1 MRKHILAL
9 VATTGLGLL
18 SVSLPP
24 AALAQRVI
32 EVSPD
37 LNSQNVP
44 PSSSISGQFDSGTGA
59 PIDANSVRILVNGQ
73 DVTNRS
79 TITRNFF
86 SYRPEQPLPPG
97 ENRVQIEFRNTAGQN
112 LAVGWNFTV
121 QQPQSALE
129 INSITHNAASNP
141 LGPGSNFL
149 ATVNGTPNSQVSLLL
164 VQDGRTVRELRA
176 QEVSSGVYVATLN
189 LQGSDRVNEGIL
201 VGRLQRQNQTTYAA
215 SPQPV
220 IFNTTA
226 TGNVAP
232 QLGGFGN
239 PSNVAPQIGG
249 VGNTGN
255 ATFQPELQPIFTS
268 HNDGANISGRGFT
281 LTGEAQPNSIINV
294 TVVARVRV
302 LGGVIS
308 AGNETLLSQSVR
320 TDNNGNFTV
329 RVPPP
334 TILSAGTSYVVTATT
349 QGTNEPPTQITL
361 YQR

>member
-44 PSSSISGQFDSGTGA
+44 PSSSISGQFDAGA
-59 PIDANSVRILVNGQ
+59 GATIDANSVRILVNGQ

-86 SYRPEQPLPPG
+86 SYRPDQPLPPG

-121 QQPQSALE
+121 QQPQAALE

-201 VGRLQRQNQTTYAA
+201 VGRLQQQNQTTYAA

-232 QLGGFGN
+232 QLGGAGNGN
-239 PSNVAPQIGG
+239 P
-249 VGNTGN
+249 GNT
-255 ATFQPELQPIFTS
+255 TFQPELQPIFTS

-281 LTGEAQPNSIINV
+281 LTGEAQPNSIVNV
-294 TVVARVRV
+294 SVVARVRV